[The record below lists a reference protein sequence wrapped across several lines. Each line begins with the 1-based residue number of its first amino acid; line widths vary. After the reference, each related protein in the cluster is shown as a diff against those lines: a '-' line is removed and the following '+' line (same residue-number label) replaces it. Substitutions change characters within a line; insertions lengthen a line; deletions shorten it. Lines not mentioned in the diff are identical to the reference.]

1 MSGFSV
7 TFDPPIPAATRR
19 HELDV
24 KKINWGRVHEAAKAA
39 GLPELDPVYTV
50 AGRKFGYYPA
60 DADVVL
66 ADMLRAADC
75 FGRRINHDMMLCGY
89 TVLLVEFRDE
99 RAFFSDPAGSY
110 PSGGAPLGDGFDA
123 DEATELLRRAAD
135 AVWEFVFPE
144 GPAASRP

>member
-24 KKINWGRVHEAAKAA
+24 KKINWARVHEAAKAA

-66 ADMLRAADC
+66 ADMLGAADC
-75 FGRRINHDMMLCGY
+75 FARRINHELTLCGY

-99 RAFFSDPAGSY
+99 RAFFSDPTGSY
-110 PSGGAPLGDGFDA
+110 PCGGAPIGDGFDA
-123 DEATELLRRAAD
+123 DEVTEVLRRAAD